1 MPRRL
6 ALATAVLACLSAC
19 AQVERAPAAP
29 SASVP
34 VPRASAPVPPVAQPS
49 AAVPQASVMPQP
61 ADGALPAGSLPQPVM
76 TLLAANGIAP
86 ASLSALV
93 LRGGQTVLAHGAGRP
108 MQPASTM
115 KLVTTLVSLE
125 QLGPVFRGRT
135 ELLSNGEV
143 KNGVLQGDL
152 VLRGG
157 ADADFSGE
165 ALDTM
170 LRALELSGIE
180 RIAGNLVL
188 DRSLFNPARQ
198 DRGLP
203 PFDESPEAY
212 YNVIPDALLVNKNM
226 LQIDMR
232 STGKRLTLTM
242 QPELEGV
249 RVVSEMTLVDANC
262 ARWEDGWKLPEAVKG
277 ADGRV
282 KVVLRGTFPKNCVQT
297 NSINVV
303 DRDDYLDGLFRM
315 KWKQLG
321 GTLDGKTL
329 EGIAPPDA
337 RLLALHSARALPEVV
352 RDTNKPSDNALAR
365 TLFLSLGAL
374 EADPVLGSRPL
385 PLVPGQST
393 YTRADGVVRNWMRA
407 RGIDDSGFVIEN
419 GSGLSRIERISPLQM
434 GGLLQAGLRSNWAP
448 EFQASMPIAAVDG
461 TMRRRLHG
469 SPAAGRA
476 RLKTGT
482 LRNVVAVAGYVP
494 DASGVQNVVVAM
506 VNDERAGEGRG
517 RAVVDALVDWVA
529 RSGVPAQVPAPV
541 PNTVSATMPAMPP
554 GSDTTAAAAGAP
566 ALH

>member
-1 MPRRL
+1 MLRRL
-6 ALATAVLACLSAC
+6 AV
-19 AQVERAPAAP
+19 
-29 SASVP
+29 
-34 VPRASAPVPPVAQPS
+34 S
-49 AAVPQASVMPQP
+49 AAIVVAFAS
-61 ADGALPAGSLPQPVM
+61 GLPAHAQLQGAPTQPLAGVQPPSGNLPQPVL

-93 LRGGQTVLAHGAGRP
+93 LRGDQVVLAHGADRP

-135 ELLSNGEV
+135 ELLGNGDV

-157 ADADFSGE
+157 ADADLSGE
-165 ALDTM
+165 VLDTM
-170 LRALELSGIE
+170 LRALQLSGIK
-180 RIAGNLVL
+180 RIEGNLVL

-198 DRGLP
+198 DLNVP

-232 STGKRLTLTM
+232 SSGKSIALTM

-249 RVVSEMTLVDANC
+249 RVVSEMTLINGNC

-277 ADGRV
+277 ADGRI

-297 NSINVV
+297 NSINVL

-321 GTLDGKTL
+321 GKLDGKTL
-329 EGIAPPDA
+329 EGIAPLDA
-337 RLLALHSARALPEVV
+337 RLLALHTARALPEVV

-393 YTRADGVVRNWMRA
+393 YTRADQVVRNWMRE

-434 GGLLQAGLRSNWAP
+434 GGLLKAGLRSNWAP
-448 EFQASMPIAAVDG
+448 EFQASMPIVAVDG

-494 DASGVQNVVVAM
+494 DANGVQNVVVAM
-506 VNDERAGEGRG
+506 VNDEHAGEGRG

-529 RSGVPAQVPAPV
+529 RSGMPAAAPG
-541 PNTVSATMPAMPP
+541 AMPAMVPATASDAAPDAAP
-554 GSDTTAAAAGAP
+554 GAAPGTAAGAP
-566 ALH
+566 ILH